1 MRHATSASDTAP
13 EVLSDALPDVA
24 CAGARPV
31 PDAPTGPL
39 PSPGLLVLHG
49 NAVEDLADA
58 LIDWT
63 QRQRLP
69 LLVQDVVLV
78 QSNGTAEWF
87 KMRMAQRLGICAAV
101 HVELPARFVWRT
113 WRQVLGPG
121 QLPASGSALDET
133 PLTWRLLRLLPDL
146 LDAARQCPQL
156 AQVLRPLQ
164 DVLGAPVPWESEG
177 AAATLPPGGCTTAS
191 VHMLALCARLAALL
205 DQYQVYRSDWL
216 ALWEAGR
223 YILPRTA
230 PGPVAGVD
238 AWTDTLAD
246 ADGPPAAWAAHGQ
259 APAVP
264 PDALWQPL
272 LWRALLL
279 DLDDDADAAHP
290 DASAPPDD
298 TGMPAGCLPESAV
311 NPWVARAALL
321 LSTAALAQAVPGSGR
336 HYTRTAV
343 GKRVLQRL
351 QTAPPGSLRI
361 APRVMLLGLSH
372 VPQATLEFLA
382 ALSRHTQVV
391 LAVPNPCRYYWADA
405 IDGRELLRMAR
416 RRHAARPPR
425 SWLREQAALQA
436 GPDDGACEGPDDG
449 PQSGGSAAPDAAS
462 RYDPARIALQD
473 MHAHAHPLLAAW
485 GRQSRDYIRLLD
497 QWDTAPAPGMGAP
510 PRVDLFDDAPAD
522 SGTLLQQV
530 QRSIR
535 DLLPLDEHPR
545 RSNARHSV
553 DARRDRSIV
562 FHSAHSLLRELEV
575 LHDALLDALAAPP
588 APGQSPLQPRDI
600 VVMLPD
606 IEAAAPGIRAVFGQ
620 YPRGDARHIPYGIA
634 DLGSHSAM
642 PLAAAL
648 EWLLAVDAQRITFG
662 QLCDFLDVPA
672 LGARLGLDDAG
683 RARLRDWMQGAGI
696 RWGLDTAHRASLQL
710 AQCGETHSARFG
722 LQRMLLGYATG
733 ELDAA
738 TMARRDA
745 ARGGAAC
752 DTAGDAPLLPEPYDE
767 IGGLDAA
774 LVGVLDAL
782 LHQLWLWWEQARDDA
797 PPAVWAQ
804 RLRALLQQL
813 FAPVDEAERAI
824 LQTLDDAL
832 TRWTATCAQARC
844 TQRLPLSALRRV
856 WQNAATDEAQAQRF
870 HAGGVTFCTPM
881 PMRAIPFEMVCL
893 LGMNEGDFPRRSPRS
908 SFDLTQRPGQHR
920 AGDRARQDNDRQ
932 LMLDA
937 LLSARRTLY
946 ISWSGRSV
954 RDNSAQPPSVLVA
967 QLRDYLAA
975 GWRSSDEVP
984 ACPQAQAPGG
994 GASADGPPDSAAHSL
1009 LLAQLTCQHPLQP
1022 FSRSYFEAQPQAG
1035 TASHDGQAVP
1045 AQEWW
1050 PHTHAR
1056 EWRSAHEGVA
1066 VDGPVEGVVDNSV
1079 DSAVSAAVNTA
1090 ADAAA
1095 AVAPALQDAL
1105 ADAVP
1110 LTLHALGTFL
1120 RHPAR
1125 AWFAR
1130 RLGVR
1135 FSLGDV
1141 AGEDE
1146 EIFALDAL
1154 QTHQLI
1160 TQAQQH
1166 FSAAQFPDDGPVPLS
1181 PPAPRCKGE
1190 SALLLDVSADGPL
1203 LEPLKQYLHHMQR
1216 NGQLPLAAPGRRALH
1231 ALAQATAPSLHAWQR
1246 IARCYPQQ
1254 AARQPLHITIDGHSL
1269 QDWLDGL
1276 HSARQGSVAPVAD
1289 AQLEGPIIAGE
1300 EGCDPFTAAASSAPL
1315 PVNETALAQLPHW
1328 LQLDARTLTH
1338 AEGRGKDRRLLP
1350 RPEVLLGAYV
1360 RAVAAAAA
1368 GVREAGWLIGRDAAL
1383 HILPLPVAAARRT
1396 LRSLMAAWAEGQNAP
1411 LPLPRDTA
1419 LAWAAA
1425 WARAQVSSP
1434 EANAAPAGDDGPSAV
1449 PLQQPRAAAA
1459 KGASNATD
1467 SAADASDAAV
1477 GPAQTAAPPTAART
1491 AAERRYADD
1500 GHRHADQADPYW
1512 SRLYPDFAALA
1523 ADGQFFHWAPTIYLP
1538 LLHWSRCAVRV
1549 WEYPKSNGQSSSRGD
1564 MEYRPPEKI
1573 RP

>member
-1 MRHATSASDTAP
+1 MRHATAASDTP
-13 EVLSDALPDVA
+13 PDDLCDAT
-24 CAGARPV
+24 RPV
-31 PDAPTGPL
+31 PHAPLGAL
-39 PSPGLLVLHG
+39 PPPGLLALHG
-49 NAVEDLADA
+49 NAVEDLADT

-69 LLVQDVVLV
+69 LLAQDVVLV

-133 PLTWRLLRLLPDL
+133 PLTWRLLRLLPAL

-156 AQVLRPLQ
+156 AQVLQPLQ
-164 DVLGAPVPWESEG
+164 DVLGEQAPCDS
-177 AAATLPPGGCTTAS
+177 AAITHGLDTAS
-191 VHMLALCARLAALL
+191 AHMLALCARLAALL

-223 YILPRTA
+223 YILPRTVRGLATGVAASADTDGGPMQDVA
-230 PGPVAGVD
+230 PSLGAVGPN
-238 AWTDTLAD
+238 
-246 ADGPPAAWAAHGQ
+246 AAWVLAGQ
-259 APAVP
+259 SQVVP
-264 PDALWQPL
+264 PEALWQPL

-279 DLDDDADAAHP
+279 DLDDDASV
-290 DASAPPDD
+290 ASSDENSPPDD
-298 TGMPAGCLPESAV
+298 TGVPAGYPPQSVV
-311 NPWVARAALL
+311 NPWVERAELL
-321 LSTAALAQAVPGSGR
+321 LSCAALPQAVAGSGR

-343 GKRVLQRL
+343 GEQVLQRMRA
-351 QTAPPGSLRI
+351 APPGSLPI

-382 ALSRHTQVV
+382 ALSSHTQVV

-405 IDGRELLRMAR
+405 IDGRELLRMVR
-416 RRHAARPPR
+416 RRHAVRPPQ
-425 SWLREQAALQA
+425 SWLREQARQHSALHV
-436 GPDDGACEGPDDG
+436 GGDDG
-449 PQSGGSAAPDAAS
+449 PWLGGAAAQDAAS

-473 MHAHAHPLLAAW
+473 MHAHAHPLLATW

-497 QWDTAPAPGMGAP
+497 QWDTLPARGMAAP

-545 RSNARHSV
+545 RSNPRHSV

-575 LHDALLDALAAPP
+575 LHDALLDALAATPE
-588 APGQSPLQPRDI
+588 PGQSPLQPRDI

-606 IEAAAPGIRAVFGQ
+606 IEAAAPSIRAVFGQ

-648 EWLLAVDAQRITFG
+648 DWLLAVDAQRITFG

-672 LGARLGLDDAG
+672 LAARLGIDDAG

-710 AQCGETHSARFG
+710 AQCGDTHSARFG
-722 LQRMLLGYATG
+722 LHRMLLGFATG

-738 TMARRDA
+738 TIARRDA
-745 ARGGAAC
+745 ACATTC
-752 DTAGDAPLLPEPYDE
+752 VQTAEATLAPFSVMPPDAPPLPEPYDE

-782 LHQLWLWWEQARDDA
+782 LHQLSLWWEQARADA

-804 RLRALLQQL
+804 RLRTLVQQL
-813 FAPVDEAERAI
+813 FSPVDEAERAI

-908 SFDLTQRPGQHR
+908 SFDLTQLKGQHR

-975 GWRSSDEVP
+975 GWRSSDEIPGDP
-984 ACPQAQAPGG
+984 AAADGTVPGG
-994 GASADGPPDSAAHSL
+994 DLATSAAHSPL
-1009 LLAQLTCQHPLQP
+1009 LRWLTHQHPLQP
-1022 FSRSYFEAQPQAG
+1022 FSRSYFEAQAEPQ
-1035 TASHDGQAVP
+1035 TVSCNGQGSA
-1045 AQEWW
+1045 AEGLL
-1050 PHTHAR
+1050 HTHAR
-1056 EWRSAHEGVA
+1056 EWRSAHVDMA
-1066 VDGPVEGVVDNSV
+1066 VDMRAGATAGGAAGVEPSMAMCLLPTNPP
-1079 DSAVSAAVNTA
+1079 AALT
-1090 ADAAA
+1090 DAA
-1095 AVAPALQDAL
+1095 
-1105 ADAVP
+1105 P
-1110 LTLHALGTFL
+1110 LTIDVLSTFL

-1125 AWFAR
+1125 VWFAQ

-1135 FSLGDV
+1135 FNLGDV
-1141 AGEDE
+1141 AGEDD

-1154 QTHQLI
+1154 QTHHLI
-1160 TQAQQH
+1160 ARAQQH
-1166 FSAAQFPDDGPVPLS
+1166 ISAAQTPDGPGPLS
-1181 PPAPRCKGE
+1181 SPATPLGKGE
-1190 SALLLDVSADGPL
+1190 SAFSLDVSADGPL
-1203 LEPLKQYLHHMQR
+1203 LEPLQQYLHHMQR
-1216 NGQLPLAAPGRRALH
+1216 NGELPLAGPGRRALH
-1231 ALAQATAPSLHAWQR
+1231 TLALATAPSLHAWQR
-1246 IARCYPQQ
+1246 IAQSHPHRV
-1254 AARQPLHITIDGHSL
+1254 ARQPLHIAIEGHIL
-1269 QDWLDGL
+1269 QDWLDGRY
-1276 HSARQGSVAPVAD
+1276 SARQSDSAQAAA
-1289 AQLEGPIIAGE
+1289 AQLESPIMAGE
-1300 EGCDPFTAAASSAPL
+1300 DGCDPFTAAGSAVPL
-1315 PVNETALAQLPHW
+1315 PMDEAALAQLPHW

-1338 AEGRGKDRRLLP
+1338 AEGRGRDRCLMP
-1350 RPEVLLGAYV
+1350 RPEVLLGVYV
-1360 RAVAAAAA
+1360 RAVTAAAC

-1383 HILPLPVAAARRT
+1383 HILPLPADAARRT
-1396 LRSLMAAWAEGQNAP
+1396 LRSLMAAWAAGQNAP
-1411 LPLPRDTA
+1411 LPLPRHTA

-1425 WARAQVSSP
+1425 WARAQVATP
-1434 EANAAPAGDDGPSAV
+1434 DADATDTTADDGPSAE
-1449 PLQQPRAAAA
+1449 PLHQPWAASAM
-1459 KGASNATD
+1459 GANSTAGN
-1467 SAADASDAAV
+1467 ADAVTLAS
-1477 GPAQTAAPPTAART
+1477 QTAAYTAART
-1491 AAERRYADD
+1491 AAARCYADE
-1500 GHRHADQADPYW
+1500 RHPHAEQGDLYW

-1523 ADGQFFHWAPTIYLP
+1523 ADGQFFHWAHTIYLP
-1538 LLHWSRCAVRV
+1538 LLHWSHCAVRV
-1549 WEYPKSNGQSSSRGD
+1549 WEYPKTNGKG
-1564 MEYRPPEKI
+1564 
-1573 RP
+1573 